1 MVEQTLE
8 FENAHFL
15 LSLFAG
21 DIDLAKKIESDFGVK
36 VTTRDA
42 WIKFTG
48 DEEAVSKAIATIKD
62 LESARRDGAEIKLKS
77 CNVKKK
83 RLKIY
88 YNVHVQYQSWTLHLP
103 MHLKT
108 EN

>member
-21 DIDLAKKIESDFGVK
+21 DVGFSKEIESNFGVK

-48 DEEAVSKAIATIKD
+48 D
-62 LESARRDGAEIKLKS
+62 
-77 CNVKKK
+77 
-83 RLKIY
+83 
-88 YNVHVQYQSWTLHLP
+88 
-103 MHLKT
+103 
-108 EN
+108 